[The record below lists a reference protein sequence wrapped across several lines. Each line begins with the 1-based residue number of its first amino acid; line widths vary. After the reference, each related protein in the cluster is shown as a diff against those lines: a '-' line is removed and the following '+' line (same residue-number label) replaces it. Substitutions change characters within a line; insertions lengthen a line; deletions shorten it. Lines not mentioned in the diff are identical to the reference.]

1 MDSFTEK
8 FFIELSEIEDI
19 DLKNKIIEDFGQ
31 SNLNNITLI
40 TREGQKLYK
49 VVNKEFIKEYIPL
62 NEELSDSGDI

>member
-1 MDSFTEK
+1 LDSFTEK